1 MILFANQSSR
11 PSGGVLKLRHYF
23 EHALSLFPQTTKIY
37 MPEDT
42 PWTPCNLFAPH
53 RNSVI
58 HNIDWQTVSVMVIS
72 GWGWERFVPG
82 NFHAAPPFQ
91 VIYLVQSFNKFRPQD
106 SRFSG
111 FANPAIRICVSE
123 PLSTKLQNLGIAN
136 GPVHTIPVGI
146 DVDQLQI
153 TGEIS
158 AGRDTDVLI
167 IGLKNPQIGKLIAE
181 EAKPL
186 GIRVRLLTELL
197 SREDFLQQIAHARI
211 VICLPAAIEGFYLP
225 ALEAMALDSLVIV
238 PQVIGNSY
246 CIDGF
251 NCIAP
256 EYDVHGIIGAIKLAI
271 GLSPSKSREMISN
284 AKKTAL
290 EHNLQQERSAFQK
303 ILKEAVAGTTL
314 EGTWKE

>member
-1 MILFANQSSR
+1 MILFADQSSR
-11 PSGGVLKLRHYF
+11 PSGGTLKLRHYF

-42 PWTPCNLFAPH
+42 LWTPCNLFAPH

-72 GWGWERFVPG
+72 GWGWERFVPR
-82 NFHAAPPFQ
+82 NFHVAPPFQ

-106 SRFSG
+106 SRFPG

-197 SREDFLQQIAHARI
+197 SRENFLQQIAHARI
-211 VICLPAAIEGFYLP
+211 VICLP

-251 NCIAP
+251 NCIVP

-271 GLSPSKSREMISN
+271 GLSPSKSTEMINN

-290 EHNLQQERSAFQK
+290 KHNLQRERSAFQE
-303 ILKEAVAGTTL
+303 ILKDAVAGTTL
-314 EGTWKE
+314 NGTWKE

>member
-1 MILFANQSSR
+1 MILFADQSSR
-11 PSGGVLKLRHYF
+11 PSGGTLKLRHYF
-23 EHALSLFPQTTKIY
+23 EHALSLFPSRTKIY

-42 PWTPCNLFAPH
+42 PWTPCNLFARH
-53 RNSVI
+53 RNRVI

-72 GWGWERFVPG
+72 GWGWEWFVPG

-91 VIYLVQSFNKFRPQD
+91 VIYLVQSFNKFRPRD
-106 SRFSG
+106 SRFSS
-111 FANPAIRICVSE
+111 FVRICVSE

-136 GPVHTIPVGI
+136 GPVHTIPAGI

-225 ALEAMALDSLVIV
+225 ALEAMALGSLVIV
-238 PQVIGNSY
+238 PPVIGNSY

-271 GLSPSKSREMISN
+271 DLSPTKTGEMISN

-290 EHNLQQERSAFQK
+290 KHNLNRERSAFQK

>member
-1 MILFANQSSR
+1 M
-11 PSGGVLKLRHYF
+11 
-23 EHALSLFPQTTKIY
+23 
-37 MPEDT
+37 
-42 PWTPCNLFAPH
+42 
-53 RNSVI
+53 
-58 HNIDWQTVSVMVIS
+58 
-72 GWGWERFVPG
+72 
-82 NFHAAPPFQ
+82 
-91 VIYLVQSFNKFRPQD
+91 
-106 SRFSG
+106 
-111 FANPAIRICVSE
+111 SE
-123 PLSTKLQNLGIAN
+123 PLSTKLQSLGIAN
-136 GPVHTIPVGI
+136 GPVHTIPAGI
-146 DVDQLQI
+146 DVDWLHI
-153 TGEIS
+153 TGGIS

-186 GIRVRLLTELL
+186 GIRVCLLTELL

-211 VICLPAAIEGFYLP
+211 VICLP

-271 GLSPSKSREMISN
+271 GLSPSKSGEMISN

-290 EHNLQQERSAFQK
+290 KHNLHKERSAFQE

-314 EGTWKE
+314 DGTWKE